1 MTSSSALSPAQ
12 SAVNSHCS
20 EIIDEIV
27 NNGCLATTDFVVGV
41 LLDRYRVDS
50 FRDLNVGSMDGIPV
64 LALIS
69 EIFRKV

>member
-1 MTSSSALSPAQ
+1 MTSPSSLSPAQ

-27 NNGCLATTDFVVGV
+27 NNGCLATTDFVIGV
-41 LLDRYRVDS
+41 LLDRYRVES
-50 FRDLNVGSMDGIPV
+50 FRDLNVGSMSDIPV
-64 LALIS
+64 LALLS

>member
-1 MTSSSALSPAQ
+1 MTSSSALSDAQ
-12 SAVNSHCS
+12 FAVNSHCS

-50 FRDLNVGSMDGIPV
+50 FHDLNVGSMNDIPV
-64 LALIS
+64 LALLS